1 MTGSSFSTLAPLWRD
16 ALGGKAS
23 MCARQ
28 CSRRGGVVRMHID
41 GDRVVVS
48 GGVAVVVTG
57 TIAY

>member
-16 ALGGKAS
+16 TLGGKAS

-28 CSRRGGVVRMHID
+28 CSRRGGVVRMRID

-48 GGVAVVVTG
+48 GGAAVVVTG